1 MKKLTVLFLILSSWN
16 TLAQSQEK
24 EHIDVGMTMMG
35 GGGGMGYEHP
45 KPSAPLAS
53 VIVLPV
59 HKDRYGRFV
68 LSFTNNSNRDMTAV
82 GFDIPDRNIEG
93 MSWAVGEF
101 MGGEE
106 FLHPGA
112 TADLFLGGQEKESYN
127 LIPSVV
133 VYADLSTEGTNREVL
148 TYVKNHRESTAA
160 AYERAVEL
168 AATTPDTEKL
178 ADELQAESDPPQQHH
193 GMPPLIKKNK
203 PETTAEPE
211 AKQPDRPMLDLGTL
225 HQIAQDLV
233 DGRTS
238 IEDIKKQ
245 AERWRT
251 HSKIE
256 GGAAEKKE

>member
-1 MKKLTVLFLILSSWN
+1 MKKKIALAVVLLWGGV
-16 TLAQSQEK
+16 AQSQEK
-24 EHIDVGMTMMG
+24 EHIDVGMTMLG

-53 VIVLPV
+53 VTVLPV
-59 HKDRYGRFV
+59 HKDKYGRYV
-68 LSFTNNSNRDMTAV
+68 VSFTNNSNLDMTAV

-101 MGGEE
+101 IDAPE

-133 VYADLSTEGTNREVL
+133 VYADLSTEGTNKDVL
-148 TYVKNHRESTAA
+148 THIRAHRESTAL

-168 AATTPDTEKL
+168 AATTSDPEKL
-178 ADELQAESDPPQQHH
+178 ADKLQAESDPPQQGH

-203 PETTAEPE
+203 TEMPAEPSPE
-211 AKQPDRPMLDLGTL
+211 AKSPAHPMPDLGTL
-225 HQIAQDLV
+225 HQIAQNLV

-238 IEDIKKQ
+238 VEEIKKQ
-245 AERWRT
+245 AEKWRT
-251 HSKIE
+251 HSKISVPDRE
-256 GGAAEKKE
+256 